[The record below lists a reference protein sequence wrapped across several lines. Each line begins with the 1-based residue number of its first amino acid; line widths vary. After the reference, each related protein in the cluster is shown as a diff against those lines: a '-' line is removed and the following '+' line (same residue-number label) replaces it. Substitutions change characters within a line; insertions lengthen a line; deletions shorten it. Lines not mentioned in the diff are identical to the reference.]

1 MRVKAIIEAMA
12 ASMWKRRESLSG
24 HMEAKERSRLALMLH
39 CQSCSSTKQIYCS
52 VRQFP
57 GIQLGAMSNYR
68 EVRRKDDHKER
79 LGDKEE
85 KRKKEKQKW
94 GL

>member
-1 MRVKAIIEAMA
+1 MRGKAIIEAMA

-39 CQSCSSTKQIYCS
+39 SQRCSSTKQIYCS
-52 VRQFP
+52 VQFP
-57 GIQLGAMSNYR
+57 GIQLGAASNYR